1 MVIRAESQGEQILL
15 HYRDNGCG
23 IPAANL
29 AHIFEPFYTTKLG
42 KGGSGLGMYLVYNL
56 VSNVLGGR
64 IQVQSPPGEGTWV
77 DITIPRTAPDVAT
90 NPLATGVSQP
100 GF

>member
-1 MVIRAESQGEQILL
+1 
-15 HYRDNGCG
+15 
-23 IPAANL
+23 
-29 AHIFEPFYTTKLG
+29 
-42 KGGSGLGMYLVYNL
+42 MYLVSPL

-77 DITIPRTAPDVAT
+77 DITIPRIAPDVAT
-90 NPLATGVSQP
+90 HPLAKSVSQP

>member
-1 MVIRAESQGEQILL
+1 
-15 HYRDNGCG
+15 
-23 IPAANL
+23 
-29 AHIFEPFYTTKLG
+29 
-42 KGGSGLGMYLVYNL
+42 MYLVYNL

-77 DITIPRTAPDVAT
+77 DITIPRTAPDVAS
-90 NPLATGVSQP
+90 NPLAKGVSQP